1 MGGEKGQ
8 GKLRIPSQIGSG
20 LSLHKEVSDGQDR
33 MPVKHLKPRKP
44 HHIPDL
50 RAHQRF
56 ETVDFT
62 LAACRLV
69 FPERASS
76 YSLLGIGPQLPAI
89 FANALSSMM
98 VPTVHND
105 HDHDRFDFPLQSLPA
120 HGAVPFPE

>member
-1 MGGEKGQ
+1 MG
-8 GKLRIPSQIGSG
+8 PS
-20 LSLHKEVSDGQDR
+20 LNKKVPDGQDR
-33 MPVKHLKPRKP
+33 MLVKHLRPRKP

-56 ETVDFT
+56 ETADFT

-76 YSLLGIGPQLPAI
+76 YSLLGIDTQLPAI

-98 VPTVHND
+98 APTVHDD
-105 HDHDRFDFPLQSLPA
+105 HELFNFPLQSLPA
-120 HGAVPFPE
+120 CLSVISPDRKAMMVFIT